1 MSAAHIHLLLNHI
14 PILGIIFALLL
25 LLYGMWKRNEDLERA
40 SLGVFVVTALITIPV
55 YLTGD
60 GAAEIIHNLPGVS
73 IEIIR
78 QHDSAATLTIVA
90 IELLGAASLLS
101 HWLMRRAAAVIKGW
115 MMIAVLVLA
124 LISSGLA
131 VWTGGLGGQI
141 RHTEVRAGFSP

>member
-1 MSAAHIHLLLNHI
+1 MSAAHLHLLLNHI
-14 PILGIIFALLL
+14 PILGTIFALLL
-25 LLYGMWKRNEDLERA
+25 LLYGMLKRNEDVERA
-40 SLGVFVVTALITIPV
+40 SLGAFIVTALITIPV

-101 HWLMRRAAAVIKGW
+101 LWLLRRAVAIKGW

-141 RHTEVRAGFSP
+141 RHTEVRAGFSQ

>member
-14 PILGIIFALLL
+14 PILGTIFALLL
-25 LLYGMWKRNEDLERA
+25 LLCGMLKRNEEMERA
-40 SLGVFVVTALITIPV
+40 SLGAFVMTALITIPV

-73 IEIIR
+73 IELIR

-101 HWLMRRAAAVIKGW
+101 LWLLRRAAAIKSW

-141 RHTEVRAGFSP
+141 RHTEVRAGFSQ

>member
-14 PILGIIFALLL
+14 PILGTIFALLL
-25 LLYGMWKRNEDLERA
+25 LLYGMLKRDEDMERA
-40 SLGVFVVTALITIPV
+40 SLGALVMTALITVPV

-90 IELLGAASLLS
+90 IELLGAVSLLS
-101 HWLMRRAAAVIKGW
+101 LWLLRRAAAIKGW
-115 MMIAVLVLA
+115 MMIAVLILA
-124 LISSGLA
+124 LISIGLA

-141 RHTEVRAGFSP
+141 RHTEVRAGFSQ